1 MKKFLLV
8 ITLAL
13 LVSNLMGCSASRK
26 TTSNPVLGSWSYS
39 VESPEGTYT
48 GTIIITELGDQLAG
62 EISSDQSLGNIII
75 SAIEYEDGL
84 LQFNLQGP
92 ESGEL
97 VAKVRI
103 EENTFSGSVDNLTY
117 GVNGMAI
124 KGTRNNAGE
133 VD

>member
-1 MKKFLLV
+1 
-8 ITLAL
+8 
-13 LVSNLMGCSASRK
+13 
-26 TTSNPVLGSWSYS
+26 
-39 VESPEGTYT
+39 
-48 GTIIITELGDQLAG
+48 LGDQLAG